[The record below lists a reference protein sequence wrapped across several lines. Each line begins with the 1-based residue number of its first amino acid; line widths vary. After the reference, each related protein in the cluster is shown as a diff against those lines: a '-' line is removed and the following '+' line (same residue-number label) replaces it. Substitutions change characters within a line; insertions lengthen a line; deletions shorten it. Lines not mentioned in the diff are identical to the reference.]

1 MTATNDNVRKA
12 TRYFGVIDETEFSLR
27 FPRPCN
33 EGGYETLPEAMAEA
47 AEMIACG
54 VERVS
59 IVRCVYVDA
68 SDCWYEVD
76 EGSIALDASN
86 CDSWFNEE
94 G

>member
-1 MTATNDNVRKA
+1 VGELVQAPR
-12 TRYFGVIDETEFSLR
+12 LH
-27 FPRPCN
+27 FP
-33 EGGYETLPEAMAEA
+33 
-47 AEMIACG
+47 ACG

-86 CDSWFNEE
+86 CDAWFKEE
-94 G
+94 